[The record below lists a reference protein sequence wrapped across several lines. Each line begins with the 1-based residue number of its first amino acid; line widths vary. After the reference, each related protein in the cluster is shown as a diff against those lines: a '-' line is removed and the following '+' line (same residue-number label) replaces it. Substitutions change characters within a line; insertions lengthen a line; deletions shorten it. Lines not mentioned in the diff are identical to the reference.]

1 MDFFKSSNHFYFSN
15 SVKRAKGAKRYVPQK
30 NSVAYALLI
39 TLYR

>member
-1 MDFFKSSNHFYFSN
+1 MLDRLEVTQFFSMSPG
-15 SVKRAKGAKRYVPQK
+15 KRNKGTKRYMPQK